1 MPHIRKDPITK
12 QSVIIASERMGRPSD
27 YINTEEKHSILT
39 SEATCPFC
47 KGNEDKTPEHSTI
60 IFDDNKNWIVRI
72 VPNKYPIIAQSSP
85 NELPDKNNFF
95 EADICKGFH
104 DVIIENPNH
113 NFNYYNATEKDL
125 FFIFEAIIM
134 RFQELSKEKDMLY
147 SLLFKNFGREAGASL
162 IHSHAQMMTTPFIPI
177 QIMEEIYGSLEYY
190 NENKKCVYCSMIEEE
205 KKINERV
212 ICENNDFIAISPFAS
227 KSPYQIYI
235 LPKKHSDSIVYSE
248 DCISQFASIVKDV
261 FNRINKVLGEI
272 SFNYVLH
279 TLTPALEKKYSHS
292 SHWFLDI
299 MPKMSKLAGYELGSG
314 VFINS
319 ITPEDATNDLK
330 NAL

>member
-27 YINTEEKHSILT
+27 YINTEENHSILT
-39 SEATCPFC
+39 SESTCPFC

-60 IFDDNKNWIVRI
+60 IFNDKKEWMVRI
-72 VPNKYPIIAQSSP
+72 VPNKYPIIAQSNP
-85 NELPDKNNFF
+85 NELPDKNNLF

-113 NFNYYNATEKDL
+113 NFNYYNA
-125 FFIFEAIIM
+125 
-134 RFQELSKEKDMLY
+134 KEKDMLY

-162 IHSHAQMMTTPFIPI
+162 IHSHSQMMTTPFIPI

-190 NENKKCVYCSMIEEE
+190 NDNKKCVYCTMIEEE

-212 ICENNDFIAISPFAS
+212 ICENDEFIAISPFAS

-248 DCISQFASIVKDV
+248 DCILQFASIVKDI

-319 ITPEDATNDLK
+319 IKPEDAANDLK
-330 NAL
+330 NAI